1 MEQLIIKF
9 DKFKNNVIT
18 LNSSKSE
25 SNRLLIIQA
34 LSKEIINI
42 YNLSNANDT
51 IILKNLLDKNP
62 NSIWNIKDAGT
73 TMRFLTSFLS
83 LKRNDVKITGSKRM
97 EKRPIAILVDALN
110 EIGTK
115 IKYLKKEGY
124 PPIYIKNKINQ
135 KINSIQIKGNISSQY
150 ISSLLL
156 IAPILKN
163 GIEIKIIETLY
174 SKPYVEMTLS
184 LMKNFGIK
192 YKWNKNKI
200 KITNQKYLSGSYK
213 IEPDWSAASY
223 WYSIVSIND
232 HIRSLK
238 LIGLRKNSFQ
248 GDKIIA
254 DIMKNIGVYTRF
266 ESDGI
271 LLIKN
276 SNLESTK
283 EINFKNCPDL
293 AQTILVIAA
302 VKKIKLKLKG
312 LESLKIK
319 ETDRLIAMKKELK
332 KIGCNFYEAND
343 EWILEKR
350 NNKLPK
356 KLIINT
362 YKDHR
367 VAMSFASLSSKLE
380 LVIRDPEVVNKS
392 YPNFWNDL
400 ESIGYV
406 CKNTI

>member
-1 MEQLIIKF
+1 MKQLIIKF

-42 YNLSNANDT
+42 NNLSNANDT
-51 IILKNLLDKNP
+51 IILKNLLNKNS
-62 NSIWNIKDAGT
+62 NSIWNIEDAGT

-83 LKRNDVKITGSKRM
+83 LKKNDVKITGSKRM
-97 EKRPIAILVDALN
+97 EKRPIAILVNALN
-110 EIGTK
+110 EIGAK

-124 PPIYIKNKINQ
+124 PPIYIKNKISQ

-163 GIEIKIIETLY
+163 GIKIKIIEPLY

-213 IEPDWSAASY
+213 IESDWSAASY
-223 WYSIVSIND
+223 WYSIISIND
-232 HIRSLK
+232 HIKTLK

-266 ESDGI
+266 ERDGI
-271 LLIKN
+271 SLIKN

-380 LVIRDPEVVNKS
+380 LVIRDPKVVNKS
-392 YPNFWNDL
+392 YPNFWNDI

-406 CKNTI
+406 CKKTI